1 MVKSDSNPIF
11 HVIMS
16 RACLAQFGNIEL
28 VPFPNIS
35 ISYPMKIN
43 YLYTCNVTFSSPTQ
57 FWFWIFYV
65 GIRWLLPLSEH
76 SSASCYK
83 NCVYWV
89 LRILERDERGTKKW
103 SMKRD
108 RMRIGIIGLE
118 NYFQTCQNQINNIHL
133 HFAYA
138 YDRLRSGH
146 AQWIHLFLF
155 CIAVW
160 T

>member
-1 MVKSDSNPIF
+1 M
-11 HVIMS
+11 
-16 RACLAQFGNIEL
+16 
-28 VPFPNIS
+28 
-35 ISYPMKIN
+35 
-43 YLYTCNVTFSSPTQ
+43 
-57 FWFWIFYV
+57 
-65 GIRWLLPLSEH
+65 GIKWLLPLCEH

-89 LRILERDERGTKKW
+89 LRILEKDERGTKKW

-133 HFAYA
+133 YFAYA

-146 AQWIHLFLF
+146 AQWVHLFLF
-155 CIAVW
+155 CIAV
-160 T
+160 